1 MAGGGSSNQGQHGH
15 HGHHVPGSEA
25 ETEKGSSGLVN
36 IIRIIIN
43 VTSQPDLDAT
53 HNITNATAIGMQ
65 DSHDDKNRFGV
76 FGSAVVEKQEFSQL
90 VMVWYSVVARWFR
103 VRRDQDIELEDGQGF
118 RTGPAAQETA
128 ADQHDILPDRKTK
141 GYDELAMFMARDPP
155 SLIFRRFDELNI
167 KNLLY
172 LQAELTSHELALQNI
187 VDRDSEHGHA
197 VVEDDYAVP
206 DMILNANNRQWKL
219 ILKIRKI
226 LKQYNTALQQYRDL
240 RRMSEPH
247 ASDLRN
253 LSMLRNTVEKKLTP
267 GDIVDHHLLPLEQW
281 QRAPLVPDRVALC
294 SPLEG
299 ADPMTRWS
307 YYHLGPLC
315 YKVFGPR
322 KTDKPSQD
330 WSGNTHAFSHYR
342 ERGDRLRDVGL
353 SVMKGAK
360 RRLWFAIAMGVG
372 FVTLVGFMV
381 PARRA
386 EIIVLA
392 AAYAAIEASLLVNAA
407 TGQSNIGSPGH

>member
-1 MAGGGSSNQGQHGH
+1 
-15 HGHHVPGSEA
+15 
-25 ETEKGSSGLVN
+25 
-36 IIRIIIN
+36 
-43 VTSQPDLDAT
+43 
-53 HNITNATAIGMQ
+53 
-65 DSHDDKNRFGV
+65 
-76 FGSAVVEKQEFSQL
+76 
-90 VMVWYSVVARWFR
+90 MVWYSVMARWFR
-103 VRRDQDIELEDGQGF
+103 VRRDQDIELEIGQGS

-128 ADQHDILPDRKTK
+128 AGQHPGPQNEQDILPERKTK
-141 GYDELAMFMARDPP
+141 GYEELAMFMARDPP

-172 LQAELTSHELALQNI
+172 LQAELTSHEVELQRVVAREN
-187 VDRDSEHGHA
+187 EHGH
-197 VVEDDYAVP
+197 VTVENDYIVP
-206 DMILNANNRQWKL
+206 KMMMDANNPRWEL
-219 ILKIRKI
+219 ILHIRKV

-247 ASDLRN
+247 DSDLRN
-253 LSMLRNTVEKKLTP
+253 LAMLRNTVEMKLTP
-267 GDIVDHHLLPLEQW
+267 GDIIDHHLVPREQW

-294 SPLEG
+294 SPLED

-315 YKVFGPR
+315 YKVFGSR
-322 KTDKPSQD
+322 KTDTPKHDEENGYHWQYRNRRKI
-330 WSGNTHAFSHYR
+330 GRATHMLFLIIASAAIAS
-342 ERGDRLRDVGL
+342 VMWGL

-407 TGQSNIGSPGH
+407 TGQSNNGSPGH